1 MDVQPTIRFRVPCID
16 LNLHTTTQDLDVA
29 LCRPIVSVDHA
40 EIEAIEQRISCV
52 VAWRLPVVSI
62 QLKGTLARGPVDPLA
77 FVPKG
82 MRTVVKAYLQS
93 RMPQDEQRG
102 RELATQY
109 GLDYDGIR
117 RRWNVYPKI

>member
-1 MDVQPTIRFRVPCID
+1 MDVQPTIRFRVPRID
-16 LNLHTTTQDLDVA
+16 LDLHTTTQDLDIA
-29 LCRPIVSVDHA
+29 LSRPVVD
-40 EIEAIEQRISCV
+40 CV

-82 MRTVVKAYLQS
+82 MRTIVKVYLQS

-102 RELATQY
+102 RELAAQY

-117 RRWNVYPKI
+117 RRWNVNP